1 MNDLP
6 ALAAPSWFAKA
17 HHPRLSLVLSAK
29 TWMLTAVGM
38 TGEGVSIT
46 SRNFWP
52 FVSMRAS
59 LLQRL
64 IEISD

>member
-29 TWMLTAVGM
+29 TWMPTAVA
-38 TGEGVSIT
+38 GEGVLIT